1 MATKRIVKYCVTC
14 QLKVKNLNNHRIL
27 KKVKKE
33 QIDIKKILS
42 ILVVEGQLYQNYINE
57 KTLYT
62 PIKRLKMVRLAAH
75 PPIPKKTKTQ
85 NSWDRNRVDGIG
97 KGEGHLSSFP
107 LLYTSDF
114 WNC

>member
-1 MATKRIVKYCVTC
+1 MPIKSEKF
-14 QLKVKNLNNHRIL
+14 NHRIL

-62 PIKRLKMVRLAAH
+62 PIKRLKMVRLAAR
-75 PPIPKKTKTQ
+75 PPHPKKNQ
-85 NSWDRNRVDGIG
+85 NTEQLGQ
-97 KGEGHLSSFP
+97 E
-107 LLYTSDF
+107 
-114 WNC
+114 